1 MKYTKRQEKRLPAW
15 RIALAIMLVIV
26 ATTLLIYGSVILTAR
41 AAFSKRIVTKVY
53 NQVDLWK
60 EYGDTTTKVI
70 NIGIAH
76 LTKVPYQPEAF
87 VKKDQLRQIL
97 DLKAIKTFVV
107 DKSYQLVSAVIS
119 DEEAVLDSLE
129 LVSLFL
135 PVKTYVE
142 KEYGV
147 SLSEEAIRSE
157 IAIAIGSDRYT
168 TSKEMINAEI
178 TKALD
183 RNPAKSDVLSL
194 FCPGRAV
201 VCVIIGVLLLLG
213 VYAVAWPRINF
224 AGALCVIGCIILC
237 VVLLLIGILIRTALD
252 IDVTELLFDT
262 KILNVWINQGSTMF
276 IRRAFL
282 SLLGCIVPIV
292 LSILYTLDRRHV
304 KRIWRQSA
312 ATDK

>member
-107 DKSYQLVSAVIS
+107 DKSYQLASAVIS

-129 LVSLFL
+129 LISLFL
-135 PVKTYVE
+135 PIKTYVE

-157 IAIAIGSDRYT
+157 IAIAIGSDRYIS
-168 TSKEMINAEI
+168 SKETINSEI
-178 TKALD
+178 AKTLD
-183 RNPAKSDVLSL
+183 QDPVKFDVIHLL
-194 FCPGRAV
+194 RPGRAI
-201 VCVIIGVLLLLG
+201 VCVVIAVMLLLG
-213 VYAVAWPRINF
+213 VYAAVWPRINF
-224 AGALCVIGCIILC
+224 AGILCVISCIVLC
-237 VVLLLIGILIRTALD
+237 ITLLIIGMIIRTEFY
-252 IDVTELLFDT
+252 IDATNLLFDT
-262 KILNVWINQGSTMF
+262 RILHLWINLGSALF
-276 IRRAFL
+276 IRRAL
-282 SLLGCIVPIV
+282 LTWLGCIVPIV
-292 LSILYTLDRRHV
+292 LSILYTHDRRHV
-304 KRIWRQSA
+304 KRIWRQSIT
-312 ATDK
+312 TDK

>member
-15 RIALAIMLVIV
+15 RIAMAIILATV

-60 EYGDTTTKVI
+60 EYGDTTTKVM

-107 DKSYQLVSAVIS
+107 DKSYQLASAVINN
-119 DEEAVLDSLE
+119 EEAALDSAE
-129 LVSLFL
+129 IATLFS

-157 IAIAIGSDRYT
+157 IAIAIGSDRYA

-178 TKALD
+178 AKALGQ
-183 RNPAKSDVLSL
+183 NSAKSDVLSM
-194 FCPGRAV
+194 FRPGRAV

-213 VYAVAWPRINF
+213 VYAVTWPRITF
-224 AGALCVIGCIILC
+224 AGTLCVIVCIILC
-237 VVLLLIGILIRTALD
+237 IVLLLIGILIRTALH
-252 IDVTELLFDT
+252 IDATDLLFDT
-262 KILNVWINQGSTMF
+262 KILHLWISEGSALF

-282 SLLGCIVPIV
+282 ALLGCIAPIV
-292 LSILYTLDRRHV
+292 LSSI
-304 KRIWRQSA
+304 
-312 ATDK
+312 